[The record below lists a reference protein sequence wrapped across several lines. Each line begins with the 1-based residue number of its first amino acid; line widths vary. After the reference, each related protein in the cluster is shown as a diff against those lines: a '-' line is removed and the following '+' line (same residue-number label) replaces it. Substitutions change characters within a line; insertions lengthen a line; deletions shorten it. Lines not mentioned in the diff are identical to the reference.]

1 MPKRPGRQG
10 DIWAQIGLYS
20 SLGFILPAGA
30 VGGYMLGWLLDSVL
44 HTSPVLAI
52 VMGFLGAGGGIVEV
66 LRILKREEKRA
77 SRDDSNS
84 RPGGSG
90 PDAS

>member
-1 MPKRPGRQG
+1 MPLRPGKQA
-10 DIWAQIGLYS
+10 DLWAQVAFYS
-20 SLGFILPAGA
+20 GLGFILPAGA
-30 VGGYMLGWLLDSVL
+30 VAGYVLGWLLDRVL

-52 VMGFLGAGGGIVEV
+52 VMGFLGVAGGIVEV
-66 LRILKREEKRA
+66 LRILNREEKRA